1 MTDSKTEFR
10 ATIQERL
17 RKDGVLDEITATI
30 RSRILKA
37 LLLEKN
43 SILSSALSQH
53 DQHRQSKAL
62 LWLLYHFLEQHGY
75 THTLSVFVAESRLEN
90 SIPLSSTD
98 AIKDIGLREIWN
110 EVRKTNHVQTD
121 FISSLQAVVLWVNSL
136 RENHAVS
143 GVQLTET
150 TSTSVQT
157 DEGSILHSCHNVD
170 AQTESNNGSSGENCN
185 EFTVIAIERQCQ
197 RRMRQEMNEKLRL
210 SAKKQAIQSTRR
222 LEQKHKDAHQELRHQ
237 IEVERSHAKRREI
250 ELTKELTQHQK
261 LAHQERE
268 HAEQL
273 IQTMALEMQSQQREI
288 ELLNE
293 RVKVMQKQRF
303 HEWTDEHDVLHEKT
317 RASLN
322 ELHDNKRKLH
332 MQMHAVALQ
341 MDEMTSKEMQFAALA
356 QEKSNLLAEIQDLRH
371 RQTAALAL
379 QQSSFDRRQSKIQA
393 QLEAVQVKYIAAQG
407 DLDLSRNEVSGLQAL
422 LKQSQAAIESV
433 SFRDIGPTSV
443 ISPPAI
449 FSRSSMRPSVQLG
462 PRGQSKLGSNL
473 LSAFHPSS
481 TVTCKTGNVSC
492 LREGK
497 YHMPH
502 PSKDVAIASLPVT
515 HLEHAENIQHSNPV
529 KAESTIYR
537 TDSSGKK
544 RNQTV
549 DPPCISSKDPPEE
562 IMPKQNEQSWGH
574 RDDEENDV
582 HGNSIGSLVGNEIVL
597 NISSVTDDL
606 RWHNGNVAKSIPS
619 LVQAALAASPKTM
632 SSSRTE
638 VDAVEEDNADG
649 KDDLNHPALDGICDS
664 IERNEEFETD
674 AKPVCKVAALADEF
688 ECLSEP
694 HQNNCDKDALSSQRP
709 SASIADSEPYS
720 EQFNTGNEE
729 SNQQLTEGDDE
740 VEAEKHCSPPEPSA
754 FVEAHAT
761 ATATYSQ
768 RSTASIVDSESHFEH
783 LQTWVESINS
793 TAQHH
798 EEAAKLHNSDEVH
811 ATATSTAN
819 NSQQSTASLANYAQ
833 RSTASSVDSD
843 SHSESQC
850 SQTSGEGI
858 NSNDQRYE
866 EADRHGNPLGPNQS
880 EYDSDEAN
888 VTATATANNPQRS
901 TASLADSE
909 QYSEHFYTFDEG
921 NNHLSAPGNF
931 RGDTAK
937 ASSPRSPVSGS
948 SEHYSEEFS
957 VITEIQ

>member
-1 MTDSKTEFR
+1 
-10 ATIQERL
+10 
-17 RKDGVLDEITATI
+17 
-30 RSRILKA
+30 
-37 LLLEKN
+37 
-43 SILSSALSQH
+43 
-53 DQHRQSKAL
+53 
-62 LWLLYHFLEQHGY
+62 
-75 THTLSVFVAESRLEN
+75 
-90 SIPLSSTD
+90 
-98 AIKDIGLREIWN
+98 
-110 EVRKTNHVQTD
+110 
-121 FISSLQAVVLWVNSL
+121 
-136 RENHAVS
+136 
-143 GVQLTET
+143 
-150 TSTSVQT
+150 
-157 DEGSILHSCHNVD
+157 
-170 AQTESNNGSSGENCN
+170 
-185 EFTVIAIERQCQ
+185 
-197 RRMRQEMNEKLRL
+197 
-210 SAKKQAIQSTRR
+210 
-222 LEQKHKDAHQELRHQ
+222 
-237 IEVERSHAKRREI
+237 
-250 ELTKELTQHQK
+250 
-261 LAHQERE
+261 
-268 HAEQL
+268 
-273 IQTMALEMQSQQREI
+273 
-288 ELLNE
+288 
-293 RVKVMQKQRF
+293 
-303 HEWTDEHDVLHEKT
+303 
-317 RASLN
+317 
-322 ELHDNKRKLH
+322 
-332 MQMHAVALQ
+332 
-341 MDEMTSKEMQFAALA
+341 
-356 QEKSNLLAEIQDLRH
+356 
-371 RQTAALAL
+371 
-379 QQSSFDRRQSKIQA
+379 
-393 QLEAVQVKYIAAQG
+393 
-407 DLDLSRNEVSGLQAL
+407 
-422 LKQSQAAIESV
+422 
-433 SFRDIGPTSV
+433 
-443 ISPPAI
+443 
-449 FSRSSMRPSVQLG
+449 
-462 PRGQSKLGSNL
+462 
-473 LSAFHPSS
+473 
-481 TVTCKTGNVSC
+481 
-492 LREGK
+492 
-497 YHMPH
+497 MPH

-819 NSQQSTASLANYAQ
+819 NSQQSTASLASSEQYSDHFYTFAGGNDQQSELGTFHASHGEPDVTVTADYAQ